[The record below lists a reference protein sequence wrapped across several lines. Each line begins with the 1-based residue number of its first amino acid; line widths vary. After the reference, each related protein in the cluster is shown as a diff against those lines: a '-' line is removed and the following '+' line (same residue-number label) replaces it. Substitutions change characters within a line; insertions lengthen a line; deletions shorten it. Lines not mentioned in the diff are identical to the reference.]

1 MCIMVMTA
9 TARDGAANV
18 GGAEVRRFTIEPE
31 GAFSLKELALF
42 GFGQRE
48 SEAWD
53 GVMRLAFCLDGY
65 RRQVG
70 VEVRQDA
77 DGVHCT
83 VHGSGDLDA
92 VRRQVARVLS
102 LDFDGRLLDAVGE
115 RDPVVARLLRAAPG
129 LRPPLFYSPYEA
141 AVWVVMS
148 ARRPR
153 RQIAEVRRQLSEA
166 HGRAFE
172 LAGRWLAALPTPE
185 QLLSVEAVP
194 GLNVE
199 KVRRMHA
206 VARAALEGRLDVNR
220 LQELGPDAAQ
230 LDLRSLPGV
239 GPFYSALIVVRA
251 SGFAHVLPVNEPQL
265 LGLVVGLYGLPGPPS
280 PEQFAALAEPWR
292 PLRTWVAVLIRAAAP
307 RLAI

>member
-1 MCIMVMTA
+1 MSNMEMTA
-9 TARDGAANV
+9 TARDGAET
-18 GGAEVRRFTIEPE
+18 EVRRFTIEPQ
-31 GAFSLKELALF
+31 GAFSLEGLALF

-65 RRQVG
+65 RQQVG

-77 DGVHCT
+77 DGVHST

-115 RDPVVARLLRAAPG
+115 RDPVVARLLHAAPG

-148 ARRPR
+148 ARRPG
-153 RQIAEVRRQLSEA
+153 RQIADVRRRLSEA
-166 HGRAFE
+166 HGRVFE
-172 LAGRWLAALPTPE
+172 LAGRRLAALPTPE

-194 GLNVE
+194 GLNAE
-199 KVRRMHA
+199 KARRMHV
-206 VARAALEGRLDVNR
+206 VARAALEGRLDAQH
-220 LQELGPDAAQ
+220 LHELGPDAA
-230 LDLRSLPGV
+230 LAELRTLPGV

-251 SGFAHVLPVNEPQL
+251 SGFADVLPANEPRL
-265 LGLVVGLYGLPGPPS
+265 LDLTARLYGLPGPPS

-292 PLRTWVAVLIRAAAP
+292 PLRTWVAVLIRAAGP
-307 RLAI
+307 RLTA